1 MYKNYAQQ
9 LTKDDLINKYGI
21 TAVDPDGKV
30 YNKYG
35 EFNYSIMKSGKR
47 KYNVIATYDHMSKP
61 KVNIGKYGKGS
72 YTYKS
77 VTLGVHRIVW
87 VWYNGIQH
95 EGMVIDHIDNDPL
108 NNNLSNL
115 QEITPAENLAKDRK
129 KVKILKPSLLHDLDW
144 HKNKLAEYIVKYEKA
159 KKDHDAE
166 AAHNYGNSI
175 SNYRAKIRDW
185 ELNKGEY
192 DKILSI
198 KKSRQEEAKNKSIQY
213 HKIAKEKKHL
223 KSLVNEARKIYKDNP
238 TIDNKYN
245 WRLAIKVYNDFIEK
259 TKTFKF
265 LLIHNQLHY

>member
-1 MYKNYAQQ
+1 MNRNYAQQ

-21 TAVDPDGKV
+21 TAVDSDGKV

-35 EFNYSIMKSGKR
+35 EFNYNITKSGKR
-47 KYNVIATYDHMSKP
+47 EYNSIVTYDHMSKP

-95 EGMVIDHIDNDPL
+95 EGMVIDHIDNNPL

-115 QEITPAENLAKDRK
+115 QEITQSENSNKDRK
-129 KVKILKPSLLHDLDW
+129 NVRVKKASLIHDLDW
-144 HKNKLAEYIVKYEKA
+144 YKNKLAEYIIKYEEA
-159 KKDHDAE
+159 KKDHDAK
-166 AAHNYGNSI
+166 ASHRYRSSI
-175 SNYRAKIRDW
+175 SSYKAQIRDW
-185 ELNKGEY
+185 ELNKDEY

-198 KKSRQEEAKNKSIQY
+198 KKSRQEEAKNKSIQR

-223 KSLVNEARKIYKDNP
+223 KSLVDETRKIYKDNP

-265 LLIHNQLHY
+265 LLSNICYNY